1 MKKLST
7 NIINE
12 NGETKKITVFVEDET
27 AAVLT
32 KCDEETRHLYILEEH
47 ETQNLTRKETRRHI
61 SYESII
67 EKGLDFVS
75 PEESP
80 SERLIRSEEEKRL
93 HNAMASLTDKQY
105 QVLWLHAVDGLSF
118 REIGRRLGL
127 TKNSVIERYNSAL
140 KKIQKN
146 F

>member
-7 NIINE
+7 NVITE
-12 NGETKKITVFVEDET
+12 NGDVKKITVFVEDET
-27 AAVLT
+27 AAALGH
-32 KCDEETRHLYILEEH
+32 CDEEIRHLYILEEY
-47 ETQNLTRKETRRHI
+47 EAQNLTRKETRRHI
-61 SYESII
+61 SYESIT

-105 QVLWLHAVDGLSF
+105 KILWLVAVDGLSF
-118 REIGRRLGL
+118 HEVGRLLGL
-127 TKNSVIERYNSAL
+127 NWDTVREHYRAAV
-140 KKIQKN
+140 KKVQKN

>member
-7 NIINE
+7 NIITE
-12 NGETKKITVFVEDET
+12 NGDVKKISVLVEDET
-27 AAVLT
+27 AAALAH
-32 KCDEETRHLYILEEH
+32 CDEEICHLYILEEY
-47 ETQNLTRKETRRHI
+47 EAQNLTRKETRRHI
-61 SYESII
+61 SYESIT

-105 QVLWLHAVDGLSF
+105 KILWLVAVDGLSF
-118 REIGRRLGL
+118 HEVGRLLGVNWDTIREHYRAA
-127 TKNSVIERYNSAL
+127 V

>member
-7 NIINE
+7 NLTNE
-12 NGETKKITVFVEDET
+12 NGETKKITVFVDDET
-27 AAVLT
+27 AAALAH
-32 KCDEETRHLYILEEH
+32 CDEEICHLYILEEH
-47 ETQNLTRKETRRHI
+47 EAQNLTRKETRRHI
-61 SYESII
+61 SYESIT

-105 QVLWLHAVDGLSF
+105 KILWLVAVDGLSF
-118 REIGRRLGL
+118 HEVGRLLGVNWDTVREHYRAA
-127 TKNSVIERYNSAL
+127 V
-140 KKIQKN
+140 KKVQKN

>member
-7 NIINE
+7 NIITE
-12 NGETKKITVFVEDET
+12 NGDVKKITVFVEDET
-27 AAVLT
+27 AAALAH
-32 KCDEETRHLYILEEH
+32 CDEKIRHLYILEEY
-47 ETQNLTRKETRRHI
+47 EAQNLTRKETRRHI
-61 SYESII
+61 SHESIT

-105 QVLWLHAVDGLSF
+105 KILWLVVVDGLSF
-118 REIGRRLGL
+118 HEVGRLLGVNWDTIREHYRAA
-127 TKNSVIERYNSAL
+127 V